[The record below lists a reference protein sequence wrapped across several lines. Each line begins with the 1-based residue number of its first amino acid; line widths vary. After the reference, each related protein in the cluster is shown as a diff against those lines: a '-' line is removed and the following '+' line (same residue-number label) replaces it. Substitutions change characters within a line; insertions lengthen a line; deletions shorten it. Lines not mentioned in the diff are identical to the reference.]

1 MLSRRRFLTAATGA
15 GIAVHQLALS
25 RPAPAQTVAGPARM
39 LVGFAPGGLVDAAA
53 RLIVEPLK
61 GYAPSLIVDNQAGA
75 GGRRALDAL
84 KGAAPDGSV
93 MALAPIDQLV
103 LYPHIYTRLSYR
115 PVEDFA
121 PVAGVCSFQFLLV
134 VGSKVPAEVKTL
146 ADFIAWCRANPVAAA
161 FGSGGAGT
169 QPHFLGLA
177 LARAAGFDFAHVA
190 YRGAN
195 LAVQDAVGGH
205 LTAVIGSIGSL
216 LPHIEGGA
224 LRALATAAPRRSAAL
239 PNVPTVREAGY
250 PALESIGS
258 GRMGVF
264 CPARTPPATVAAL
277 SQAVGAACA
286 LDGVKAGLARL
297 GLDPLAASPA
307 ELAQLIAT
315 ETRHW
320 AEAVKAS
327 GFKPME

>member
-1 MLSRRRFLTAATGA
+1 MLSRRRFLSAAASVGVA
-15 GIAVHQLALS
+15 
-25 RPAPAQTVAGPARM
+25 APALRLATPAAAQTIAGPARM

-61 GYAPSLIVDNQAGA
+61 GYAPSLVVDNRGGA
-75 GGRRALDAL
+75 GGRLALETL
-84 KGAAPDGSV
+84 KSSEPDGSI

-134 VGSKVPAEVKTL
+134 VGPKVPAEVKTL
-146 ADFIAWCRANPVAAA
+146 ADFIAWCRANPAAA
-161 FGSGGAGT
+161 SFGSGGAGT

-177 LARAAGFDFAHVA
+177 LGRAAGFDFAHVS

-195 LAVQDAVGGH
+195 LAVQDAIGGH

-224 LRALATAAPRRSAAL
+224 LRALATAAPQRSAVL
-239 PNVPTVREAGY
+239 PAVPTVREAGY
-250 PALESIGS
+250 PAIEAIGS

-264 CPARTPPATVAAL
+264 VPARTPAATIAAL
-277 SQAVGAACA
+277 SKAISAACA
-286 LDGVKAGLARL
+286 LDGVKAGLAKL
-297 GLDPLAASPA
+297 GLDPLEASPS
-307 ELAQLIAT
+307 ELAQLIVA
-315 ETRHW
+315 ETQHW